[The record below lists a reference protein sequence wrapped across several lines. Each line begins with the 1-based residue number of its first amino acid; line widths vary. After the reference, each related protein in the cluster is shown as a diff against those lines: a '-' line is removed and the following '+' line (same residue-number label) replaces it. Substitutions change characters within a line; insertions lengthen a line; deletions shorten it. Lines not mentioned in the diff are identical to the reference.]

1 MGSASRPRRA
11 AGARRRRRA
20 WAARGRN
27 STETRT
33 VTTREELTEAVTD
46 GVAARDVADWGTLT
60 LRSVTTVGQISLI
73 AEDAVRAVHVVLE
86 DVTVER
92 ADLRGRSERP
102 HGFGV
107 DVLQGGITVWNRQV
121 DPETT
126 ITVAVDG
133 VRIGTEQ
140 TFVRGCGLFL
150 AGHGDEDGLGD
161 GGRLTAERV
170 VTGEIH
176 TDGGIPEETPPL
188 ISGGV
193 FVLSGIGFVNF
204 ADIDLLDVQALVTT
218 HGSGAR
224 AFNVYDGVVKEAR
237 VGSVEA
243 HGADARRVRVGDE
256 ARCPAGVEAFRD

>member
-1 MGSASRPRRA
+1 VGSASRPRRA

-60 LRSVTTVGQISLI
+60 LRSVATVGQISLI

-140 TFVRGCGLFL
+140 TFVRGSGLFL

-193 FVLSGIGFVNF
+193 FVLSGAEVEEVRNEGP
-204 ADIDLLDVQALVTT
+204 VTT